1 MNPYDLT
8 HEIESAVEM
17 LNSVKDS
24 IEELPEN
31 LEDWQGIESEY
42 GAPEDVGEQ
51 LRIYSDLSSEL
62 ECHDIHVDTD
72 EGIQELMSIIEA
84 SKKRDA
90 VTEAIA
96 QFVSAL
102 ASAGILPRTEP
113 VPTPVST
120 EPPAAVEF
128 VSTALPTSNQE

>member
-1 MNPYDLT
+1 MSPYDLT

-31 LEDWQGIESEY
+31 LEDWKDIESQY
-42 GAPEDVGEQ
+42 GDAEDVSEQ
-51 LRIYSDLSSEL
+51 LRIHSDLSSAL
-62 ECHDIHVDTD
+62 EYHGIHVDTD
-72 EGIQELMSIIEA
+72 EGMQRLMSIIEA

-96 QFVSAL
+96 QFVSTL
-102 ASAGILPRTEP
+102 SNAGILPRTEP

-128 VSTALPTSNQE
+128 ISTALPTNN